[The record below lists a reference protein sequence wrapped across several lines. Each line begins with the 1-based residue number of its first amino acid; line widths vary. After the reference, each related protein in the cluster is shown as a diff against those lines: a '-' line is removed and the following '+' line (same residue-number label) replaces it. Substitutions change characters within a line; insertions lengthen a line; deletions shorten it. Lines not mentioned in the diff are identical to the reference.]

1 MKENKFRSW
10 NKYTYQFV
18 YFKNGVYYK
27 DINCELFYRCSEYL
41 FSWSNAEQY
50 IGQKDKNDKEVYEG
64 DILEAGLSKIEFVV
78 TFENGSWIGRDIKKR
93 FKLSYPSFKFAKI
106 IGNIHEKTLDN
117 S

>member
-1 MKENKFRSW
+1 MKENKFRAW
-10 NKYTYQFV
+10 DDIKCEYIYDPV
-18 YFKNGVYYK
+18 YMDG
-27 DINCELFYRCSEYL
+27 IWYL
-41 FSWSNAEQY
+41 DEDLRQVVEVEQY

-106 IGNIHEKTLDN
+106 IGNIHENKVIKGV
-117 S
+117 